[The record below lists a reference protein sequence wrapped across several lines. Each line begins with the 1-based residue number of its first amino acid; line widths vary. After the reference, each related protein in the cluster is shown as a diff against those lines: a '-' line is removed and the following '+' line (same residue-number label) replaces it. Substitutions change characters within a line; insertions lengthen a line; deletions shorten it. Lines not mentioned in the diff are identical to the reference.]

1 MELGKVLMTDL
12 YIQVP
17 PQILPFDF
25 GEPIDSHE
33 LASITC
39 AVSKGDVPLDIEW
52 FFNGRKLQTNDGIL
66 LTRNGHR
73 VSALTIESVRGRH
86 RGNYTCTA
94 VNSAGTSTY
103 TSELRV
109 NGYLDDQFCFVCVV
123 GSRVVLAQFRLTI
136 FSPLIMSL

>member
-1 MELGKVLMTDL
+1 MCFKVS
-12 YIQVP
+12 

-33 LASITC
+33 LASINC

-52 FFNGRKLQTNDGIL
+52 YFNGAKLQPSDGIL

-94 VNSAGTSTY
+94 TNIAGKSTY

-109 NGYLDDQFCFVCVV
+109 NG
-123 GSRVVLAQFRLTI
+123 
-136 FSPLIMSL
+136 